1 MTKKDEKDVM
11 SEVINDISSAAEE
24 AEEAAPDTAEAA
36 AEVFLEAE
44 PDTAEEAAGVFM
56 EAEEEKERTP
66 EDAETI
72 VIKFDDDLEAA
83 RALNVLNKAL
93 RKRHESIY
101 QGAIVKREEKKEEL
115 EFEDLRDMGMADLIT
130 GTVGIGVDLGR
141 DSFKLVWKTATAG
154 VGLVLGG
161 IHLLRRTA
169 LLARGVGG
177 STLTLGKRHQLDTF
191 AAQEE
196 MKTDLEPGESAVVI
210 VADHDTAVEIA
221 NDLIKSGGEL
231 A

>member
-1 MTKKDEKDVM
+1 
-11 SEVINDISSAAEE
+11 
-24 AEEAAPDTAEAA
+24 
-36 AEVFLEAE
+36 
-44 PDTAEEAAGVFM
+44 
-56 EAEEEKERTP
+56 
-66 EDAETI
+66 
-72 VIKFDDDLEAA
+72 
-83 RALNVLNKAL
+83 
-93 RKRHESIY
+93 
-101 QGAIVKREEKKEEL
+101 
-115 EFEDLRDMGMADLIT
+115 MGMADLIT
-130 GTVGIGVDLGR
+130 GTVGIGIDLGK

-196 MKTDLEPGESAVVI
+196 MKTDLKPGESAVVI